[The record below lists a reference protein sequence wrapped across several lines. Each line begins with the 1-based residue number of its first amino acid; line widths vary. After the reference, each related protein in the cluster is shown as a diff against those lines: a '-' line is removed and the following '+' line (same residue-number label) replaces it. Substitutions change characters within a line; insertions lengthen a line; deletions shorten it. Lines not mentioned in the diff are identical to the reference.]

1 MPGEHALLSPSS
13 AEKWLHCT
21 PSARLEENYSE
32 ESSVYAAEGT
42 LAHAIAELKVRKKLI
57 EPMSQKAFTTRMN
70 KLKKHELYQEE
81 MQEYKDIYV
90 DFVRE

>member
-1 MPGEHALLSPSS
+1 MPP
-13 AEKWLHCT
+13 K
-21 PSARLEENYSE
+21 AR
-32 ESSVYAAEGT
+32 

-81 MQEYKDIYV
+81 MQDSHRYLC
-90 DFVRE
+90 